1 MKIQLFL
8 EDCGDTL
15 VEKTIDEK
23 NTNELVMDYEKSE
36 TFIKTETFDDD
47 VVEIK
52 PIGNLAVTS
61 SYVVQKKTKVDEK
74 KLKNVKARQLAA
86 VKSVV
91 ERPKTA
97 RERTKVSVNSIDWKP
112 HTPGALPSYYRKQKE
127 NTLKKSTTFQV
138 EMPSAKNSTANVG
151 DTIIHSKMKEHGDMI
166 KSSTS
171 TPSVED
177 DNSQEIEKIKAQN
190 SSQKSKLMSMRTEII
205 DLRLKNDSLEKQLN
219 EVMTARDKSDNEF
232 KMGLDKI
239 KSLEAKL
246 GRNLI
251 EIRAKDE
258 RLEKFEVEIANLIKQ
273 KQDMSSQLMARIE
286 ENQKL
291 EKRMEK
297 LKKELNMKSTSY
309 DTVMS
314 EKKHME
320 GLLEQKQENEAEG
333 SNNMLNFMIDVWY
346 LMLWAFNCYL
356 V

>member
-1 MKIQLFL
+1 MKNQLFL

-15 VEKTIDEK
+15 VEKAIDEK
-23 NTNELVMDYEKSE
+23 NNDELVMDYEKSE

-61 SYVVQKKTKVDEK
+61 SYVVQKKSKVDEK

-97 RERTKVSVNSIDWKP
+97 RERTKASVNSIDWKP

-127 NTLKKSTTFQV
+127 TLKNSTTFQV
-138 EMPSAKNSTANVG
+138 EMPSAKSSAANVG
-151 DTIIHSKMKEHGDMI
+151 DTIIHSKKKEQGDMI

-177 DNSQEIEKIKAQN
+177 DNSQEIEKIKTQN

-205 DLRLKNDSLEKQLN
+205 DLKMKNDSLEKQLN
-219 EVMTARDKSDNEF
+219 EVMTARDKSDNVL

-239 KSLEAKL
+239 KSLEGKL

-251 EIRAKDE
+251 DIRAKDE
-258 RLEKFEVEIANLIKQ
+258 RLEKFEVEIANLIQQ
-273 KQDMSSQLMARIE
+273 KQDMSSQLMSRIE
-286 ENQKL
+286 EIQKL

-297 LKKELNMKSTSY
+297 LKKELDLKSTSY
-309 DTVMS
+309 ETVMT

-320 GLLEQKQENEAEG
+320 GLLDRKQG
-333 SNNMLNFMIDVWY
+333 DDDDSKYNMFNFVTELGYLRRRTLNS
-346 LMLWAFNCYL
+346 CL

>member
-1 MKIQLFL
+1 LKTQLFV

-15 VEKTIDEK
+15 VEKSTEEK
-23 NTNELVMDYEKSE
+23 NTDELVMDYEKSE

-52 PIGNLAVTS
+52 PIGNLAVSS
-61 SYVVQKKTKVDEK
+61 SYVVQKKSKVDEK
-74 KLKNVKARQLAA
+74 KFKNVKARQLAA

-112 HTPGALPSYYRKQKE
+112 HTPGALPSYYRKHKE
-127 NTLKKSTTFQV
+127 NTLIKSTTFQV
-138 EMPSAKNSTANVG
+138 EMPSAKNSAANVG
-151 DTIIHSKMKEHGDMI
+151 DTIIHSKKKEQGDMI

-171 TPSVED
+171 TPSVEG

-205 DLRLKNDSLEKQLN
+205 DLKMKNDSLEKQLN
-219 EVMTARDKSDNEF
+219 DVMTARDKSDNEF

-251 EIRAKDE
+251 DIRAKDE

-273 KQDMSSQLMARIE
+273 KQDMSSQLTSRIE

-291 EKRMEK
+291 EKRTKK
-297 LKKELNMKSTSY
+297 LNEELKLKSTSY
-309 DTVMS
+309 ETVMT

-320 GLLEQKQENEAEG
+320 GLLDRKQGDDDESEYY
-333 SNNMLNFMIDVWY
+333 MFNFVTN
-346 LMLWAFNCYL
+346 L
-356 V
+356 